1 MTDPT
6 SPTTTVSSTGYTYN
20 LEREPAPPT
29 DEQIQQTAQEILD
42 TGSRPIIADD
52 YDSRAVRFGEEMAK
66 LEPADQARLVQELL
80 KRDSGALNSWM
91 KLDIVDRMQNEGRI
105 SQGEYEAIASGF
117 VQAYNTGAIS
127 QDQAE
132 TFLQT
137 SALQNVAPGIA
148 SEQFAQM
155 REFLAAAGTSTEAQA
170 FRENFAEQLLTRSL
184 GQGAPWAFH
193 APGLAMQIAADSGDP
208 NMAARVFNDVLEA
221 NGGTEETRAKLL
233 DAIGQSSIGFRNSQ
247 GAAEGAVN
255 PLVTLIDSVA
265 AQPDTAQW
273 NATAVAIAKYA
284 ETSSDDVF
292 FDYSN
297 DDKPFTDT
305 AQALSTL
312 LGSGHG
318 DAILSSLA
326 NWSSAGVA
334 GGGGHAQE
342 FGRNAIE
349 LGNLMRITAFN
360 PDNPQSAQA
369 MQTIQSWAQM
379 RKDYLNGVQRDDY
392 PADMTISTARQD
404 LGMLGGAAF
413 DAVQQMKIDQDN
425 RTAATQALVGFAVD
439 LALTVVPGGGKL
451 SALAAT
457 DLKNAFGNNATIDR
471 VIDQALSGGDQLSAA
486 AVTQL
491 KADITKAVG
500 EDQADLEALRLTAS
514 NFVTESIVAGLPEGT
529 QADGGQSHRDIV
541 EGHVQNVQDDIQ
553 DNRNK

>member
-6 SPTTTVSSTGYTYN
+6 SPNTTVSSTGYTYN
-20 LEREPAPPT
+20 LPSEPAPVS
-29 DEQIQQTAQEILD
+29 DEQIQRTAQDILD
-42 TGSRPIIADD
+42 VGDRTLWEDD
-52 YDSRAVRFGEEMAK
+52 YDARAVRFGEEMAA
-66 LEPADQARLVQELL
+66 LSPEDGARLVQELL
-80 KRDSGALNSWM
+80 KQDPGALHSWM
-91 KLDIVDRMQNEGRI
+91 RLDTVDRMQNDGRL
-105 SQGEYEAIASGF
+105 SQGQYESIAQGF

-127 QDQAE
+127 QEQAE
-132 TFLQT
+132 TFLQV
-137 SALQNVAPGIA
+137 SALQDVAPGIA

-155 REFLAAAGTSTEAQA
+155 REFLASAGTSPGAQA

-184 GQGAPWAFH
+184 GEGAAWAVH

-208 NMAARVFNDVLEA
+208 EMAARVFNDVLEA
-221 NGGTEETRAKLL
+221 NGGTEETRAKLI

-247 GAAEGAVN
+247 GAADGAIN
-255 PLVTLIDSVA
+255 PIATLIESVA

-273 NATAVAIAKYA
+273 NATAVALAQYA

-292 FDYSN
+292 FDYTN

-342 FGRNAIE
+342 FGRNAIQ

-369 MQTIQSWAQM
+369 MQAIQSWAQM

-392 PADMTISTARQD
+392 PADMTVSNARQD

-425 RTAATQALVGFAVD
+425 RAAATQALVGFAVD
-439 LALTVVPGGGKL
+439 LALSVVPGGGKL

-457 DLKNAFGNNATIDR
+457 DLKTAFGNNPAVDR
-471 VIDQALSGGDQLSAA
+471 VIDQALSGGDQLSSA

-491 KADITKAVG
+491 KSDIAKAVG

-553 DNRNK
+553 DNRGK